1 MSEVRIKAGTE
12 ASREELRSYLWHFQ
26 SRVKT
31 LNEFYEQDAQRLAK
45 LSLEEQVCHTE
56 CGSAEA
62 NLDRAKE
69 RCCRAEKKLNAVRAE
84 LAGVTLSHYMNDM
97 FRDFAAMVERLKDS
111 LKDLAAL
118 VKVYG
123 EFFAY
128 FSHDGV
134 KWSRFTDM
142 LEKDEFLENA
152 FPNKDFEFFESVVR
166 GVWECFSLPVRNR
179 DGMASAMET
188 ISDCLECWEKQERPR
203 RYVENSEFLAKVIDG
218 LYSYQGKT
226 YDLSMALQKPE
237 SFFVLERVE
246 DEKEKAPT
254 VLVTPPKDG
263 GGDGKKAQSATRRP
277 AKVRAAKRRILLTD
291 KSDISKY
298 GYTVRGDREVI
309 EWGGKAYRL
318 TAPKAVKKV
327 NELIQQLYADAKK
340 PDIKFTSEDA
350 KNFRRGTYRKFYDDC
365 VRRIKVPDKGDPQ
378 VIITL
383 PRAHLRLPNEK

>member
-1 MSEVRIKAGTE
+1 MAEIKIKAGTKS
-12 ASREELRSYLWHFQ
+12 SRDELRSYLWHFRN
-26 SRVKT
+26 RVKT
-31 LNEFYEQDAQRLAK
+31 LDEFYEQDTNMLAK
-45 LSLEEQVCHTE
+45 LSAEEKDCLAE
-56 CGSAEA
+56 YSSAHVNVERA
-62 NLDRAKE
+62 NE
-69 RCCRAEKKLNAVRAE
+69 RYRSAEKKLAAARTE
-84 LAGVTLSHYMNDM
+84 LSGFTLSYYMNDM
-97 FRDFAAMVERLKDS
+97 FRDFATMVERLQDS

-118 VKVYG
+118 VKVYE

-179 DGMASAMET
+179 DGMDSAMET

-203 RYVENSEFLAKVIDG
+203 RYAENSEFLAKVLDG

-226 YDLSMALQKPE
+226 YDLSMALRKPKA
-237 SFFVLERVE
+237 FFILETVE
-246 DEKEKAPT
+246 DDEDKSPPAAEP
-254 VLVTPPKDG
+254 PPKDEVAAG
-263 GGDGKKAQSATRRP
+263 LAHSAKRRR

-291 KSDISKY
+291 KCDIAKY
-298 GYTVRGDREVI
+298 GYNVRGDREVI
-309 EWGGKAYRL
+309 EWRGKAYRL